1 MKFGTI
7 CSVLSPFSI
16 MAVLWV
22 GVRVVMVL
30 NNYIYA
36 QE

>member
-7 CSVLSPFSI
+7 SSVLSPFSI
-16 MAVLWV
+16 MAVLCV
-22 GVRVVMVL
+22 GDCVVMVL

-36 QE
+36 V